1 MDGNGLKETKSDRNR
16 VETSASIP
24 RRPFKWFVL
33 LTYAIFSP
41 SLAMSEIIFAPI
53 PKQTAAYYGIKGQ
66 YFQNGCTFKNCTVE
80 NSICMLIHH
89 IHSIQICL
97 KKLTRWTG
105 FILYRCWL
113 IFQLAFLY
121 FILFILLAW
130 RNPFG

>member
-33 LTYAIFSP
+33 VTYAIFSS

-66 YFQNGCTFKNCTVE
+66 YFLKWMYFLKLYGRNFHMHV
-80 NSICMLIHH
+80 NSSYTLDSKI
-89 IHSIQICL
+89 S
-97 KKLTRWTG
+97 
-105 FILYRCWL
+105 
-113 IFQLAFLY
+113 
-121 FILFILLAW
+121 
-130 RNPFG
+130 